1 MNSTVEAK
9 TYDEQGSHE
18 QYLKLQYSNY
28 DANDEV
34 NVIVQL
40 DEKCAEDYDVNLSI
54 QEIAN
59 HKKIVDK
66 VLKSQETYK
75 EKIQK
80 IDKNAKFQREYY
92 LLLNG
97 FSVKTKY
104 SNIEKINNINGIKN
118 VTLSN
123 VYLPEMASAKEITNI
138 EAIWEKYKYK
148 GEGMVVAVIDSG
160 VDFTHKDMR
169 ISDGVE
175 VKLTKTDVE
184 AIEGKGKYFSNKIP
198 YGYNFADD
206 NFDIKDRTGV
216 KAHGMHVS
224 GIIAANGEDEDVKDG
239 KAIKGVAPEAQILA
253 MKVFSNNSNA
263 YASSEDIIA
272 AIEDSI
278 AHGADVINMSL
289 GSVAGFRDENDPEQ
303 IAINKAAE
311 KGIICVTAAGNDQI
325 ATKPYKFNGLP
336 DSGLVDTPTVSKD
349 TLSVASCANSRIYS
363 LTMKYSS
370 DKEKGSALYSYVAEI
385 GDPMEMLSEEY
396 ELVDC
401 GFGRAVGTSE
411 TDPEADD
418 FKDKDLKG
426 KIALIERGEISFS
439 SKALNAQK
447 NGAVAVVIYNN
458 ETGGEELVNMIGFN
472 EENKIPTVF
481 VFNSV
486 GEKLKSLIGKNLK
499 IKFDDQKEFVDN
511 PLKGDMSI
519 FSSWGPTP
527 GLEFKPEI
535 TAPGGNIWS
544 TYNDSQYGLMSG
556 TSMSTPHTSG
566 IMALVKQHMKNLNVE
581 FKDGFEEVNF
591 AKALVMNTAKVM
603 VDPATNDKIPFSPRR
618 MGAGFIDGKA
628 AIDNFV
634 TVTYE
639 ETGEAA
645 VALKEIKNND
655 TSFNLILRNYGDKDV
670 SYKVSDLSGVL
681 TEQEEPY
688 IDTVSYDVKIEGAK
702 VDADQE
708 IVQVLAGKTTSVNLT
723 LKLPKELTKE
733 RFIEGYIRF
742 ESQDKNIPSLAI
754 PYMGF
759 YGEWDK
765 NIIIDLPA
773 YDENCYWGESYLKNV
788 NNIEDGTTLGFEG
801 FTDYGS
807 PIINCEKVAI
817 NGINDN
823 IIPQLTFF
831 RNAKKLYVKI
841 LDENKKV
848 VRILAVK
855 NNITKNVFDEDMDN
869 EADTY
874 DMKDW
879 AWDGKIYNNSTG
891 EYEIAKQGQY
901 YIQIKSKIDFEGAQY
916 QILNMPIKVDVTSPK
931 IYGVNIY
938 AGKLKFRAQ
947 DDFSGISHFVIK
959 IKNKK
964 FEDENGN
971 SELVLKPDKNG
982 LYTVDVDLYQYDKLE
997 IFVVDNAE
1005 NAGKYSIEVGEI
1017 NDDFKIVVDKY
1028 SNKADFEDAIFINSN
1043 KTTIKGYATEKV
1055 KSLKIMDKEVDV
1067 KEDLSFEADVD
1078 LNVGLNKI
1086 KIYAE
1091 SEDGD
1096 ICDYAYNLYSDAE
1109 APKIVLLNSMD
1120 DEELN
1125 IVNVENNCSKYVVQ
1139 GTINDN
1145 YVGYKLYINGT
1156 EIMNEETYTSKPN
1169 SILKYFREEVELNY
1183 GINIIEVKAVDS
1195 FDNVTIQKIVVIKK

>member
-9 TYDEQGSHE
+9 TYDKQGSHE
-18 QYLKLQYSNY
+18 QYLKLQNSNY

-40 DEKCAEDYDVNLSI
+40 DEKCAEDYARNLSL
-54 QEIAN
+54 QDVAN
-59 HKKIVDK
+59 NKKIVDK
-66 VLKSQETYK
+66 VLKSQQTYK
-75 EKIQK
+75 EKIQT
-80 IDKNAKFQREYY
+80 IDKNAKFERGYY

-97 FSVKTKY
+97 FSVKTEY

-123 VYLPEMASAKEITNI
+123 VYLPKMASAKEITNV
-138 EAIWEKYKYK
+138 EAVWQKYKYK
-148 GEGMVVAVIDSG
+148 GEGTVVAVIDSG

-206 NFDIKDRTGV
+206 NCDIKDRTGI

-224 GIIAANGEDEDVKDG
+224 GIIAANGEDEDVKEG
-239 KAIKGVAPEAQILA
+239 KAINGVAPEAQILA

-289 GSVAGFRDENDPEQ
+289 GSAAGFRDQNDPEL

-325 ATKPYKFNGLP
+325 ATKPYKFDGLP
-336 DSGLVDTPTVSKD
+336 DSGLVDTPTVAKD
-349 TLSVASCANSRIYS
+349 TLSVASCANNRIYS
-363 LTMKYSS
+363 LTMKYVS
-370 DKEKGSALYSYVAEI
+370 ENGKGSALYSYVAQI
-385 GDPMEMLSEEY
+385 GDPAEMLSEEY

-401 GFGRAVGTSE
+401 GLGRAVGTSE
-411 TDPEADD
+411 TDSEADD

-426 KIALIERGEISFS
+426 KIALIERGDISFG

-447 NGAVAVVIYNN
+447 NGAAAVVIYNN
-458 ETGGEELVNMIGFN
+458 EDGGDELVSMVGFN
-472 EENKIPTVF
+472 EENKIPTIF
-481 VFNSV
+481 IFNSV
-486 GEKLKSLIGKNLK
+486 GEKLKASVDENLK
-499 IKFDDQKEFVDN
+499 VKFDDQKELIEN
-511 PLKGDMSI
+511 PLKGGMSL

-544 TYNDSQYGLMSG
+544 TYNDSKYGLMSG
-556 TSMSTPHTSG
+556 TSMATPHTAG
-566 IMALVKQHMKNLNVE
+566 IMALVKQHMKKLNIE

-603 VDPATNDKIPFSPRR
+603 FDPAAGDEVPFSPRR

-634 TVTYE
+634 TVTYDKN
-639 ETGEAA
+639 GEAA
-645 VALKEIKNND
+645 VALKEIKNNES
-655 TSFNLILRNYGDKDV
+655 SFKLVLTNYGEKDV

-688 IDTVSYDVKIEGAK
+688 IETVSYDVKIEGAK
-702 VDADQE
+702 IDFDQDTVE
-708 IVQVLAGKTTSVNLT
+708 VPAGKTALVNVT

-733 RFIEGYIRF
+733 RFIEGYIGF
-742 ESQDKNIPSLAI
+742 EPQDKNIPSLAI

-765 NIIIDLPA
+765 NIIVDLPA

-788 NNIEDGTTLGFEG
+788 NNIEDGAILGFDG
-801 FTDYGS
+801 LTDYGS

-823 IIPQLTFF
+823 VIPQLTFF
-831 RNAKKLYVKI
+831 RNAKKLYVNI

-848 VRILAVK
+848 VRILSIK
-855 NNITKNVFDEDMDN
+855 NNITKNVFDEDMDD

-879 AWDGKIYNNSTG
+879 AWDGKIYNTSTG
-891 EYEIAKQGQY
+891 KYETAKQGLY
-901 YIQIKSKIDFEGAQY
+901 YFQIKGKIQFEGSQY
-916 QILNMPIKVDVTSPK
+916 QTLNMPIKVDTTSPE
-931 IYGVNIY
+931 IYGINIF
-938 AGKLKFRAQ
+938 AGKLQFRAE
-947 DDFSGISHFVIK
+947 DDFSGINHFVIK

-964 FEDENGN
+964 FEDKNGS

-982 LYTVDVDLYQYDKLE
+982 IYTVDVDLYQYDKLE
-997 IFVVDNAE
+997 IFAVDNAE
-1005 NAGKYSIEVGEI
+1005 NTGKYSIEVGEL
-1017 NDDFKIVVDKY
+1017 NDDFKIVVDEY
-1028 SNKADFEDAIFINSN
+1028 SNKTDFKDAIFINSN
-1043 KTTIKGYATEKV
+1043 KTTIKGYASENV

-1067 KEDLSFEADVD
+1067 KDDLSFETNVD
-1078 LNVGLNKI
+1078 LNVGLNKM

-1109 APKIVLLNSMD
+1109 APEIVLINPVD
-1120 DEELN
+1120 DKELN
-1125 IVNVENNCSKYVVQ
+1125 IVNVDKSNLRYVVQ
-1139 GTINDN
+1139 GTVNDN
-1145 YVGYKLYINGT
+1145 YIGYKLYINGT

-1169 SILKYFREEVELNY
+1169 NILKYFTKNIELND

-1195 FDNVTIQKIVVIKK
+1195 FDNETVEKIIVIKK